1 LEIPLLGM
9 QLHDL
14 KKEYKQK
21 GKKRIGRGG
30 KRGTTAGHGTK
41 GQKSRAGHKIRPAIR
56 DFIIKLPKRRGF
68 KFKSIKIQPRVVN
81 MGVIEKNFKPGEIIS
96 PKTLLAKKLINR
108 EKGKMP
114 KIKILGGGTF
124 SSKKFVFKSCA
135 FSKNLKYKLNIHP
148 VKRASKI
155 NKTQKNNKKEQVK

>member
-1 LEIPLLGM
+1 M

-21 GKKRIGRGG
+21 GKKRVGRGG

-56 DFIIKLPKRRGF
+56 DLIIKLPKRRGF
-68 KFKSIKIQPRVVN
+68 KFKSIKIQPQTVN
-81 MGVIEKNFKPGEIIS
+81 MGDIEKNFKAGEIIT
-96 PKTLLAKKLINR
+96 PKNLITKKLIRR

-114 KIKILGGGTF
+114 KVKILGGGKF
-124 SSKKFVFKSCA
+124 SKKFVFKNCG
-135 FSKNLKYKLNIHP
+135 FSKSLKYKLNIHP
-148 VKRASKI
+148 VKHSLKSDKTKKNVKKVLK
-155 NKTQKNNKKEQVK
+155 NKE

>member
-1 LEIPLLGM
+1 M

-56 DFIIKLPKRRGF
+56 DFIVKLPKRRGF
-68 KFKSIKIQPRVVN
+68 KFKSIKIQPQVVN

-96 PKTLLAKKLINR
+96 PKTLMVKKLINR

-114 KIKILGGGTF
+114 KVKILGGGTF
-124 SSKKFVFKSCA
+124 SKKFVFKSCA

-148 VKRASKI
+148 VKRVSNKAQKI
-155 NKTQKNNKKEQVK
+155 NKKEQVK